1 MSKLTVHH
9 KVIIWLLFC
18 VLCAAL
24 AAWSGHQYLA
34 QKSLFLEQQAK
45 QPMVERVVAAQ
56 YLPAGTLLSESH
68 LAVRSFPQAM
78 VAADSLSPASYQRL
92 LGVMLRGDVAAGDI
106 ILPIH
111 TSHVQTDAFSTRL
124 VAGRRAITMPVD
136 QINSLAGL
144 LRAGDLVDLYVSFD
158 HQRRKVTAPLLQGV
172 LVLAT
177 DESTVEHQAQAGGH
191 YATVTFDLAPEDGA
205 KLVAARQSGV
215 ITAMLRNPHDT
226 RLSNKGVRG
235 DLATLLGVNKTN
247 TEYKTVPV
255 IYGNK
260 ASRQVRALDATPTA
274 PRTALLDV
282 ETPNQLSF
290 QYEDS
295 HALVE

>member
-1 MSKLTVHH
+1 MNKLTVHH

-18 VLCAAL
+18 ALCAAL
-24 AAWSGHQYLA
+24 AAWSGYQYLE

-45 QPMVERVVAAQ
+45 QPMAERVVAAQ
-56 YLPAGTLLSESH
+56 YLSAGTLLNESH

-78 VAADSLSPASYQRL
+78 VAADSLSPANYQRL

-111 TSHVQTDAFSTRL
+111 TAHVQTDAFSTRL

-177 DESTVEHQAQAGGH
+177 DESTVEHQTQAGGH

-260 ASRQVRALDATPTA
+260 ASRQVRALDAAPTA
-274 PRTALLDV
+274 PRSALLDV
-282 ETPNQLSF
+282 ETPSQLSF